1 MNYIQKLSV
10 LAFAFICFVASSATA
25 QVGHIN
31 SQVVFADMATTKSA
45 QSQLESESKRLSE
58 ELGNREKALQQ
69 KIEGAKQRAVNM
81 TANEIKALEAEVQK
95 EAVSIDNDSKKYQM
109 DLINKEQELLKPAVD
124 KFQGAIEAVAKE
136 NGYKFI
142 LDSSVLLY
150 SEPSSDVTSKVKAKL
165 N

>member
-10 LAFAFICFVASSATA
+10 LVFAFICFAAISATA
-25 QVGHIN
+25 QIGHIN
-31 SQVVFADMATTKSA
+31 SQLVFAEMSTTKSA
-45 QSQLESESKRLSE
+45 QSQLESESKRLSD
-58 ELGNREKALQQ
+58 ELASREKALQQ
-69 KIEGAKQRAVNM
+69 KIEAARKRAAGM
-81 TANEIKALEAEVQK
+81 TANELKALEEEVQK
-95 EAVSIDNDSKKYQM
+95 EAVAIDTDSKKYQL

-124 KFQGAIEAVAKE
+124 KFQGAIESVAKE

-150 SEPSSDVTSKVKAKL
+150 SESSSDVTSKVKAKL